1 MCRGSCYT
9 KKAGNIGLVLRRAV
23 AQGLRVMGDDD
34 MDVCCSGADAPPKV
48 FVHIPSK
55 NIALTHFVLS
65 CWTAAAFPTGLNI
78 S

>member
-48 FVHIPSK
+48 PS
-55 NIALTHFVLS
+55 ASPAH
-65 CWTAAAFPTGLNI
+65 AQP
-78 S
+78 